1 MVEPGTETANIT
13 QNNILPDVILYTAM
27 YYDDRLS
34 YVYAVMYTYDRY
46 MYIYTHIHTHDSTYI
61 YIYIY
66 SILPCVYILGAL
78 LAAAGV
84 AVPGT
89 SARHART

>member
-46 MYIYTHIHTHDSTYI
+46 IYIYIYTHIHTHDSTYLYLYI
-61 YIYIY
+61 YIYI
-66 SILPCVYILGAL
+66 
-78 LAAAGV
+78 
-84 AVPGT
+84 
-89 SARHART
+89 